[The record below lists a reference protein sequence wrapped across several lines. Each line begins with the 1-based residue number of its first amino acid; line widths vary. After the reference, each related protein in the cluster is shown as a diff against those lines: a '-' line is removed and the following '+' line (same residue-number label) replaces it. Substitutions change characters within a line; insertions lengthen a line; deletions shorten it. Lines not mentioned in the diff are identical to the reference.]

1 MGSFAFVDAVVTV
14 NAVNLSQFVRQATIN
29 ASADQLDD
37 TAMGDTFRSR
47 LGGLKDWT
55 IALEFNEDYAAG
67 AVDATLWPLLGTVV
81 TVTVKATSAATSA
94 TNPLYSGP
102 VLVSGHTP
110 VGGSVGDLATVGV
123 TWQGAGPLTR
133 ATS

>member
-14 NAVNLSQFVRQATIN
+14 NAVNLSQFVRQATIT
-29 ASADQLDD
+29 ASADQLED
-37 TAMGDTFRSR
+37 TAMGDQFRSR

-55 IALEFNEDYAAG
+55 VALEFNEDYVAG
-67 AVDATLWPLLGTVV
+67 GVDQTLWPLLGTVV
-81 TVTVKATSAATSA
+81 TVSVKATSAAVSA

-102 VLVSGHTP
+102 VVVSAHTP

-123 TWQGAGPLTR
+123 TWQGAGALSR
-133 ATS
+133 ATA

>member
-1 MGSFAFVDAVVTV
+1 MGSFAFVDAKVTV
-14 NAVNLSQFVRQATIN
+14 NSVDLSQFVRQVTIDT
-29 ASADQLDD
+29 SADQLED

-47 LGGLKDWT
+47 LGGLKDWSVN
-55 IALEFNEDYAAG
+55 IEFNSDYAAA
-67 AVDATLWPLLGTVV
+67 AVDATIWPLLGTVT
-81 TVTVKATSAATSA
+81 TVTVKATSAANSV

-102 VLVSGHTP
+102 VIVSGHTP

-123 TWQGAGPLTR
+123 TWQGAGALTR